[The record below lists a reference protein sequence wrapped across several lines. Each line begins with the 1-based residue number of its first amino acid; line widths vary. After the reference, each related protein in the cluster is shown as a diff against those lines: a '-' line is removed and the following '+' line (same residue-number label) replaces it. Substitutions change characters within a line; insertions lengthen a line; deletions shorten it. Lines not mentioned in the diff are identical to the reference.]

1 MTTFRVHYES
11 GDFIDVDAEDP
22 IEARQQAN
30 QRKSGQVT
38 KVKVLKVK
46 P

>member
-11 GDFIDVDAEDP
+11 GSFIDVDAEDP
-22 IEARQQAN
+22 TDARQQAN
-30 QRKSGQVT
+30 QQQGGRVT
-38 KVKVLKVK
+38 KVKVLKER